1 MDQKHLK
8 RQGKRKKKKKSRKKK
23 KKKKKSTVC
32 TLSCPLIER
41 SSHRSQTLSNHI
53 KNSAMMRSEKE

>member
-8 RQGKRKKKKKSRKKK
+8 RQGKRKKKKKSRKKR
-23 KKKKKSTVC
+23 KSQLFVPC
-32 TLSCPLIER
+32 LCPLIER

>member
-1 MDQKHLK
+1 MDQKHFLK
-8 RQGKRKKKKKSRKKK
+8 NNRKAKEKRKRGAEKKKL
-23 KKKKKSTVC
+23 TVC

-41 SSHRSQTLSNHI
+41 SSHRSRTLSNHI